1 MLEQREAI
9 TARFQQAL
17 ETFTAKVKQDSY
29 IIAAILGG
37 SLSHDQVWEK
47 SDIDILLVG
56 RSEKIRE
63 RNYYLLEDG
72 INIHAWL
79 MSRSRFKEQIERALQ
94 SSFFHSYFSKSTL
107 LFSTD
112 ETINEYY
119 QNIQRLGARDRELQ
133 LLRAGSWVLPILAKA
148 EKWLYV
154 KHDSAYSFLWL
165 MYMINGL
172 ATIEVLLHSEITAR
186 EVVQQAMKH
195 NPTFFGAIYFDMIAQ
210 PVDAVAVE
218 RALGLINRYLEE
230 RTFTLF
236 QPIFDYLAAASG
248 PRTAGEIDR
257 YFEKQVQAE
266 TLGSAY
272 EWLAEKGAIQRIS
285 HPLRLTEKSRV
296 VLEEA
301 AYYYDGDQEPRTGTH
316 RVNQEPVVV

>member
-1 MLEQREAI
+1 MRESSEAI
-9 TARFQQAL
+9 RARYQAAL
-17 ETFTAKVKQDSY
+17 EAFVEKVRQDSY
-29 IIAAILGG
+29 VIAAILGG

-56 RSEKIRE
+56 RSEKVRE
-63 RNYYLLEDG
+63 RSYYLLEDG

-79 MSRSRFKEQIERALQ
+79 LSRSRFKEQIERALQ

-112 ETINEYY
+112 ETISEYY

-154 KHDSAYSFLWL
+154 KNDPAYSFLWL
-165 MYMINGL
+165 MYMIDGL
-172 ATIEVLLHSEITAR
+172 ATIEVLLHSEITGR

-195 NPTFFGAIYFDMIAQ
+195 NPAFFGAIYFDMIAQ
-210 PVDAVAVE
+210 PVDAATAE
-218 RALGLINRYLEE
+218 RALKLVNDYLDEKV
-230 RTFTLF
+230 FTLF
-236 QPIFDYLAAASG
+236 QPIFDYLAAAGG
-248 PRTAGEIDR
+248 PRTTSEIDR
-257 YFEKQVQAE
+257 YFEKQVQVE

-272 EWLAEKGAIQRIS
+272 EWLADKGAIQRIS
-285 HPLRLTEKSRV
+285 TPLRLTEKSRV
-296 VLEEA
+296 AVEEA
-301 AYYYDGDQEPRTGTH
+301 AYYYDAGESR
-316 RVNQEPVVV
+316 

>member
-1 MLEQREAI
+1 MQEPQAAI
-9 TARFQQAL
+9 RQRFQAAL
-17 ETFTAKVKQDSY
+17 ESFVSKARQDSY
-29 IIAAILGG
+29 IIAAILAG

-56 RSEKIRE
+56 RSEKIPE

-79 MSRSRFKEQIERALQ
+79 LSRSRFKQQIERALQ

-112 ETINEYY
+112 DTISEYY

-133 LLRAGSWVLPILAKA
+133 LLRAGAWVLPFLAKA

-154 KHDSAYSFLWL
+154 KNDPAYSFLWL
-165 MYMINGL
+165 MFMINGL
-172 ATIEVLLHSEITAR
+172 ATIEVLLHSEITGR

-195 NPTFFGAIYFDMIAQ
+195 NPSFFGAIYFDMIAQ
-210 PVDAVAVE
+210 PVDSAAVE
-218 RALGLINRYLEE
+218 RTLKLVNDYLDEKV
-230 RTFTLF
+230 FTLF
-236 QPIFDYLAAASG
+236 QPIFDYLAAAGG
-248 PRTAGEIDR
+248 PRTASEIDR
-257 YFEKQVQAE
+257 YFEKQVQGE

-285 HPLRLTEKSRV
+285 TPLRLTEKSRV
-296 VLEEA
+296 TVDEA
-301 AYYYDGDQEPRTGTH
+301 AYYYDADGH
-316 RVNQEPVVV
+316 SH